1 MPITQLLKSGE
12 SETLEFKKSTGEW
25 KEIVATISAFANTKG
40 GIILVGIDKKGN
52 LSDVNI
58 GKGTV
63 EDLTNKIITNT
74 EPRVYPEINVR
85 SVKGKKVILIK
96 IEMYPYDVVLAFGKP
111 YKRVGKSTV
120 KMSKDE
126 YEKRGLRSLCAK
138 LAEEVKK
145 HHQKLI
151 DAGIMVF
158 GIIGI
163 AGSPSCGVNKTN
175 RSKNGGYVEVKGKGI
190 FIEELQKRMETIYLE
205 WDYRNPEDSLR
216 KVEKEILK
224 KIRES
229 SLIID
234 SH

>member
-1 MPITQLLKSGE
+1 MVDNRSFKVLFLAHCLMNQNTIVPWLVKYKYSSFVPELVDLAKKYNLGIEVLPCPEFELLG
-12 SETLEFKKSTGEW
+12 L
-25 KEIVATISAFANTKG
+25 
-40 GIILVGIDKKGN
+40 
-52 LSDVNI
+52 
-58 GKGTV
+58 
-63 EDLTNKIITNT
+63 
-74 EPRVYPEINVR
+74 
-85 SVKGKKVILIK
+85 
-96 IEMYPYDVVLAFGKP
+96 
-111 YKRVGKSTV
+111 KRNP
-120 KMSKDE
+120 MSKDE